1 MLSAVSSSEEYDV
14 GSDVDSSED
23 ELKRE
28 DFVPPAFEIKDEKR
42 SLSYLAKEENSI
54 PSSKE
59 YFVPP
64 DFEIKDEKDFY
75 RE

>member
-28 DFVPPAFEIKDEKR
+28 DFVPPAFERSCKRGKILSHLPKKILSRPPLKSKMKKIFIVNEKQ
-42 SLSYLAKEENSI
+42 NS
-54 PSSKE
+54 
-59 YFVPP
+59 V
-64 DFEIKDEKDFY
+64 
-75 RE
+75 

>member
-28 DFVPPAFEIKDEKR
+28 DFVPPAFEIKDEKDLYR
-42 SLSYLAKEENSI
+42 ILQKRKNSI

-59 YFVPP
+59 DFVPP
-64 DFEIKDEKDFY
+64 AFEIKDEKRFLS
-75 RE
+75 

>member
-28 DFVPPAFEIKDEKR
+28 DFVPPAFEIKRGKILSHLPKKILSRPTLKSKMKKIFIVNEKQ
-42 SLSYLAKEENSI
+42 NS
-54 PSSKE
+54 
-59 YFVPP
+59 V
-64 DFEIKDEKDFY
+64 
-75 RE
+75 